1 MSGLTKAS
9 THVLDWVYQCEHSP
23 ATGLGLAVSSSCNQT
38 RSACRPGFFAHM
50 PDNVLEDWQGV
61 DQAWQRALESWLLC
75 IEDRAHGKRSRETT
89 SLAASKRVFSVGA
102 VGVRLALFF
111 YLFLICFYVFCLC
124 GWVRWERQRVF
135 SSSFRSGL
143 GVRVPRNAVMMHQ
156 KAPRGSPVF
165 VFGVFRLSWFWG
177 WWQVYEA
184 VFLETRCFCGA
195 VWAQKTTAAAAAA
208 AAWLLKQWKNL
219 WVYLSI
225 YPCLSISSISLSWV
239 LHKLTYYTTTLSP
252 SLSVPCHS
260 FLVSTHNAGFES
272 VTLLSHTHM
281 TNK

>member
-111 YLFLICFYVFCLC
+111 LSLPYLFLCVLSVWLGQMRETESLLLFFPQWPRGACASEC
-124 GWVRWERQRVF
+124 CHDAPKGTQRVSSVRF
-135 SSSFRSGL
+135 WCVSFVMVLGVVAGVRGCIPWDTLFLRCSVGTEDYCCSSSSSCL
-143 GVRVPRNAVMMHQ
+143 IV
-156 KAPRGSPVF
+156 
-165 VFGVFRLSWFWG
+165 
-177 WWQVYEA
+177 EA
-184 VFLETRCFCGA
+184 MEESMS
-195 VWAQKTTAAAAAA
+195 
-208 AAWLLKQWKNL
+208 
-219 WVYLSI
+219 LSI
-225 YPCLSISSISLSWV
+225 YLSMSIYLFYLSQ
-239 LHKLTYYTTTLSP
+239 L
-252 SLSVPCHS
+252 
-260 FLVSTHNAGFES
+260 G
-272 VTLLSHTHM
+272 VT
-281 TNK
+281 